1 MRAALIHGAH
11 RLELGEVDVPVA
23 GPGEVRVKVAYV
35 GICGS
40 DLSYYRKGAVGSFEV
55 REPLIPGHEVSGTI
69 DNDPSGSLSVG
80 TPVTIHPAT
89 PGTSLPGLESRPN
102 VWPGSRYLG
111 SAMTMPHSQGAMRE
125 YLVVRADQVRLLPQS
140 LSLRD
145 AVLAEP
151 LGVGLHAVAI
161 AGDLSGRKVLV
172 SGAGPIG
179 LLAAGA
185 ARAKGAAEVWVS
197 DILPEA
203 LERAR
208 QLGVTGTVD
217 VSSQPLPTETY
228 DVVIEATGV
237 PTAISGALNAAV
249 RGGTVVQVGLV
260 AGGAQPIDLS
270 PVAARE
276 LTFRGAFRFID
287 EIAHAVTM
295 LDAEK
300 SLAQVITHEFSLDD
314 VVAAF
319 DCAAD
324 AATSAKVIVRL
335 A

>member
-11 RLELGEVDVPVA
+11 RLELGEVATPTA

-69 DNDPSGSLSVG
+69 DEDPSGTLAVG

-89 PGTSLPGLESRPN
+89 PGTCLPGLEQRPN
-102 VWPGSRYLG
+102 IWPGSRYLG
-111 SAMTMPHSQGAMRE
+111 SAMTMPHSQGAMSE
-125 YLVVRADQVRLLPQS
+125 YVVVRADQVRPVPAG

-151 LGVGLHAVAI
+151 LGVGLHAVTI
-161 AGDLSGRKVLV
+161 SGDLAGRTVLV

-185 ARAKGAAEVWVS
+185 AVAKGAREVWVS
-197 DILPEA
+197 DVLPAA

-208 QLGVTGTVD
+208 ALGVTGTVD
-217 VSSQPLPTETY
+217 VSETPLPTEAY
-228 DVVIEATGV
+228 DVVIEAAGV
-237 PTAISGALNAAV
+237 PSAISGALNAAV
-249 RGGTVVQVGLV
+249 RGGTVVQVGLI
-260 AGGAQPIDLS
+260 AGGTHPIDLS
-270 PVAARE
+270 PIAARE
-276 LTFRGAFRFID
+276 LVYRGSFRFLD
-287 EIAHAVTM
+287 EISDAVAMLHAQP
-295 LDAEK
+295 
-300 SLAQVITHEFSLDD
+300 SLSQVITHEFALDD

-319 DCAAD
+319 DCASDSAR
-324 AATSAKVIVRL
+324 SAKVVVRL